1 MFINFYW
8 AIVFMKEIF
17 TFSYYNHSNSLMMMN
32 AFWKLWW
39 LLCHA
44 EAGTKKDKL
53 GLNSLLLIYWSKLF
67 DCHVECMF
75 ITSVSNFV
83 PHKPSYT
90 QQPLT
95 MIGLYAFFFNQ
106 LIGRGCSSN
115 FIR

>member
-8 AIVFMKEIF
+8 AIAFMKEIF

-75 ITSVSNFV
+75 ITRVSNFV

-95 MIGLYAFFFNQ
+95 MIGLYAFF
-106 LIGRGCSSN
+106 
-115 FIR
+115 